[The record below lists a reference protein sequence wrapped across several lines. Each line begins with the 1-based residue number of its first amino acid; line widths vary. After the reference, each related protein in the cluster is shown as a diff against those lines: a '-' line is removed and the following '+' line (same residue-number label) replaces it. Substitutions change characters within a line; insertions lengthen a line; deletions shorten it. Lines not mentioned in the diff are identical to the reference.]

1 MNLKELKGLG
11 ACIDATPQKVTI
23 QWRGHDVDV
32 FVKRLAFGDV
42 ERLANVEQS
51 KSAAMLA
58 ASILL
63 GDEQEPLSVS
73 DAERLDVSLAAKL
86 IDAVNSV
93 NEGEHPN

>member
-42 ERLANVEQS
+42 ERLANV
-51 KSAAMLA
+51 SAAMLA

-93 NEGEHPN
+93 NGEGEHPN